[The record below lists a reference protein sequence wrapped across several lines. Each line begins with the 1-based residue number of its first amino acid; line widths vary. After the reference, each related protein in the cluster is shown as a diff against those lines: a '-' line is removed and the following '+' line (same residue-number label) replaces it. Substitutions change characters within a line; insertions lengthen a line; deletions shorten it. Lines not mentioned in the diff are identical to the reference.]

1 MRLCRCQID
10 GEPQLALFEGGELDL
25 LSEPPF
31 SRIVRSGRRV
41 PLEAAKLLAPVE
53 PSKIVCV
60 GLNYRA
66 HAAELRMPLPERPL
80 LFLKPP
86 SALLAPEADILLP
99 PESAEVHYE
108 AELAVVIGRRC
119 RRVSPEQARACVLG
133 FTCINDVTA
142 RDIQREEVQFTRAKG
157 FDTFAPLGPWI
168 ETDVDPSS
176 LAVVARV
183 NGSVRQAGSTSDM
196 VFGAFELVSFVSR
209 GMTLLPGDV
218 LATGTPPGVG
228 PLVAGDEV
236 EIEVE
241 GIGVLR
247 NRVRTEERSSTGE

>member
-10 GEPQLALFEGGELDL
+10 GEPHFALIEGEELALLA
-25 LSEPPF
+25 EPPF

-41 PLEAAKLLAPVE
+41 SFEAARLLAPVE

-66 HAAELRMPLPERPL
+66 HAAELRMALPEHPL

-86 SALLAPEADILLP
+86 SALLAPGADILLP
-99 PESAEVHYE
+99 KESAEVHYE

-119 RRVSPEQARACVLG
+119 RRVSPEQAHACVLG

-142 RDIQREEVQFTRAKG
+142 RDLQRAEVQFTRAKG

-168 ETDVDPSS
+168 QTGLDPSS
-176 LAVVARV
+176 LAVGARV
-183 NGSVRQAGSTSDM
+183 NGTVRQAGSTADM
-196 VFGAFELVSFVSR
+196 VFGAFELVSFVSQ

-247 NRVRTEERSSTGE
+247 NRVRNEERWSTGE